1 MPSLVNR
8 QVESIGEYL
17 LLIVLYGGKLWFVY
31 ILFVM
36 ITVWTFL
43 FIYKGQGR
51 RIILGLFAVDVFANS
66 HIHDNIL
73 LVLYLAHYSMFFLI
87 GHFLR

>member
-51 RIILGLFAVDVFANS
+51 M
-66 HIHDNIL
+66 DNPW
-73 LVLYLAHYSMFFLI
+73 LI
-87 GHFLR
+87 CSRCVC